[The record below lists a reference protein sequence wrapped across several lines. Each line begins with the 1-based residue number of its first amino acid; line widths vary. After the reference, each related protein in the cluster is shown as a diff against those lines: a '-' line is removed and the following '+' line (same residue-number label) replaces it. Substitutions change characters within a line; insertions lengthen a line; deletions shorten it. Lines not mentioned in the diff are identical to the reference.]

1 MSTPPSRES
10 EELLAIIAARHC
22 KRAFL
27 PRPVP
32 RQALEAAL
40 GVARNAPS
48 TRNGQPWQVA
58 VLTGNT
64 RDELSSKLCAA
75 FDSGTPARLDYLG
88 RPPDLPPL
96 AEARAAAAAA
106 GVLARKGIARD
117 DAAGRRA
124 HQRDNLRFYGA
135 PVELIFHLARNA
147 APGTFL
153 EMGFYAQNVM
163 LALLC
168 QGLCSCPQA
177 SVAGYPDLIRDH
189 LGLGPG
195 RLVVCGM
202 AVGYPDPAAPVNT
215 YVPDRAALAEFTQW
229 FGFAG

>member
-1 MSTPPSRES
+1 MSTPPSRAS
-10 EELLAIIAARHC
+10 EELLEIIAARHC

-32 RQALEAAL
+32 REALEAAL
-40 GVARNAPS
+40 AVARNAPS

-58 VLTGNT
+58 VVTGQA
-64 RDELSSKLCAA
+64 RDELSRKLCAA
-75 FDSGTPARLDYLG
+75 FDSGVPAQLDYLS
-88 RPPDLPPL
+88 RPPDLPPI
-96 AEARAAAAAA
+96 AEQRAAAAAGGLLDLK
-106 GVLARKGIARD
+106 GVARD

-124 HQRDNLRFYGA
+124 HLRDNLRFYGA
-135 PVELIFHLARNA
+135 PVELIFHLARDA

-168 QGLCSCPQA
+168 QGLGSCPQA
-177 SVAGYPDLIRDH
+177 SVAGYPDVIREQ

-202 AVGYPDPAAPVNT
+202 AVGYPDPAAPVNA
-215 YVPDRAALAEFTQW
+215 YVPGRAALADFTQW